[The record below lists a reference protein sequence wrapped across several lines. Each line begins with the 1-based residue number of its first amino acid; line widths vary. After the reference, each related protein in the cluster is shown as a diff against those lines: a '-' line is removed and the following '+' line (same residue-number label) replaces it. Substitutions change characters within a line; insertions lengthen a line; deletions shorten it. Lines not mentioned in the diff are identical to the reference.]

1 MGWAAVQRSEN
12 RIAGGFP
19 MKMESVLAVKGLHV
33 VTMEHTSTLDQAVSL
48 LTQHGIGAIV
58 VMDGSRAPV
67 GIISERDIIR
77 EASRNSDFLA
87 AFVGDVMTRDVIYGS
102 CDDDVEAVLHTMT
115 INHFRHVPI
124 VEDGELVGIV
134 SIGDL
139 VKAQL
144 DSYRGNIDT
153 LETQLM
159 NA

>member
-1 MGWAAVQRSEN
+1 
-12 RIAGGFP
+12 
-19 MKMESVLAVKGLHV
+19 MKMESVLAVKGPNV
-33 VTMEHTSTLDQAVSL
+33 VTMEHQSTLDQAVAL
-48 LTQHGIGAIV
+48 LTEHGIGAIV
-58 VMDGSRAPV
+58 VMDGSQAPI

-77 EASRNSDFLA
+77 EASRNSGFLT
-87 AFVGDVMTRDVIYGS
+87 AFVGDVMTKDVIYGS
-102 CDDDVEAVLHTMT
+102 CDDDVEAVLQTMT
-115 INHFRHVPI
+115 TNHFRHVPI
-124 VEDGELVGIV
+124 VDDGELVGIV